1 MDKIKQPLN
10 IRINSQWQIIKEK
23 TKQASVGQFWNYVST
38 YDLLERYSAEGAF
51 WKGAY

>member
-1 MDKIKQPLN
+1 MDEIKQPLN

-23 TKQASVGQFWNYVST
+23 KQASVGQFLNYVST